1 MSSKGFGSKDR
12 SIKKT
17 TKKVNFLEKDRLLS
31 NAFTLHSKGRV
42 KEASE
47 IYNFLI
53 KNKYF
58 DPRIFN
64 NLGTI
69 YLQLREFD
77 KAILLF
83 EESIKKFPGSLEP
96 YTNLANVFLK
106 KGNRDAAEKYLK
118 KAIEINPKFLKA
130 YSNLASIY
138 VGEGNLRSAE
148 LILKRSIEINPKD
161 INSLVNLGCV
171 LRDLGNPKQAE
182 RFLKSA
188 LAINPEYDNALTNLG
203 VVLNELGKIDEGEK
217 FLKKALEINPTSPL
231 TFNNLGNIL
240 VKKNNL
246 QDAEV
251 CFRKAIELKPDF
263 SLAFS
268 NLGSLLSRRGNLI
281 EAEKYTQDAINFN
294 SKFELAYVN
303 LGAIK
308 IDLDKLSD
316 AEELFL
322 GALAI
327 NDKYNYA
334 YASLFRLYEKTNNI
348 DKLKLKIEKLKNN
361 LKINNEILMFKAR
374 IAFREK
380 DFVNAKK
387 LIDQVSTEWIDQTDQ
402 NTSLLFWSFKAF
414 IEEKVKNFDEA
425 FKCFEKS
432 QLNLKYADCNPVEF
446 QNYIKTYRRNLD
458 NKEYLKKNKT
468 NSITELLQPAFLIG
482 FPRSGTT
489 LLDTI
494 LRSHPEI
501 DVLEEKP
508 IINSVEQIIQSK
520 YKYSLDELDRLN
532 KEELDFLRGHYLK
545 TLKNESNKVKNAR
558 ILIDKFPFQ
567 TVCLPLI
574 NLLFPDSK
582 IIFTHRNPYDTVLSC
597 FQQAF
602 EPNNAMSNFRSIE
615 SASEI
620 YNLTMN
626 VWTDYKRS
634 LNMKYI
640 TSKYEDLIE
649 DFDSHISKILNFLDV
664 NWNENIKNYRDTAYK
679 RVKINTP
686 SSSQVIQPIYRTSIE
701 KWKNYEKYFE
711 TSHKNLSKW
720 KSYFK
725 Y

>member
-1 MSSKGFGSKDR
+1 MSSKGFGSKDGN
-12 SIKKT
+12 IKKT
-17 TKKVNFLEKDRLLS
+17 KKKSNFLSKDKLLS
-31 NAFTLHSKGRV
+31 NAFTLHSKGEV
-42 KEASE
+42 KEALE
-47 IYNFLI
+47 IYLFLI
-53 KNKYF
+53 KNGYF

-69 YLQLREFD
+69 YLQLKEFD

-96 YTNLANVFLK
+96 YSNLANVLIN
-106 KGNRDAAEKYLK
+106 KGNIDAAKKYLE
-118 KAIEINPKFLKA
+118 KAIEINPKYLKA

-148 LILKRSIEINPKD
+148 LFLKRSIEINPKD
-161 INSLVNLGCV
+161 INSLVNLGCI
-171 LRDLGNPKQAE
+171 LRDLGNPKKAE
-182 RFLKSA
+182 IYLKNA

-217 FLKKALEINPTSPL
+217 FLKKALKINPTSPL
-231 TFNNLGNIL
+231 IFNNLGNIL
-240 VKKNNL
+240 VKKNNFH
-246 QDAEV
+246 DAEV

-263 SLAFS
+263 YLAYS

-281 EAEKYTQDAINFN
+281 EAEKYTQEAINYN

-303 LGAIK
+303 LGTIK

-316 AEELFL
+316 AEDLFL
-322 GALAI
+322 SALEI
-327 NDKYNYA
+327 NDNYNYA
-334 YASLFRLYEKTNNI
+334 YASLFRLYEKTNDIN
-348 DKLKLKIEKLKNN
+348 KLKLKIEKLKNN
-361 LKINNEILMFKAR
+361 LNINNEILMFKSR

-387 LIDQVSTEWIDQTDQ
+387 LIDQVSAEWIDQTDQ

-432 QLNLKYADCNPVEF
+432 QLNLKYEDCNPVEF

-458 NKEYLKKNKT
+458 SKKYLENNKT
-468 NSITELLQPAFLIG
+468 NSIAERQPAFLIG

-508 IINSVEQIIQSK
+508 IINSVEKIIQSK

-532 KEELDFLRGHYLK
+532 KEELDFLREHYLE
-545 TLKNESNKVKNAR
+545 TLKNNSNRDKNTR

-602 EPNNAMSNFRSIE
+602 EPNNAMSNFRSID
-615 SASEI
+615 SAAEI

-626 VWTDYKRS
+626 VWTDYISS
-634 LNMKYI
+634 LNIKYI

-649 DFDSHISKILNFLDV
+649 DFDSHIAKILNFLGV

-686 SSSQVIQPIYRTSIE
+686 SSSQVIQPIYKTSIE
-701 KWKNYEKYFE
+701 KWKNYERYFG
-711 TSHKNLSKW
+711 TSHKNLIKW
-720 KSYFK
+720 KNYFQ